1 MEYARILTE
10 SGTLLLGI
18 LNDILD
24 LTQIEAGHIT
34 VSQQPIAIRATVQ
47 SALDTFQESARQKGL
62 SLEFE
67 SDVPEH
73 ARYLG
78 DSLRIRQIVGNLVNN
93 ALKFTTSGGVR
104 VRLDVRPM
112 DDEISDVRIKVID
125 TGIGINPVYHERIF
139 DRFYQVDMSAT
150 RIYGGSGLGLAICRK
165 LTELMIGTLT
175 VDSHEGAGS
184 IFTLRVPLRQVA
196 EREVNAATRTPRT
209 LEWGDRP
216 PVLIV
221 EDKLINVRVLSE
233 WLDRFGLL
241 YEVVEDGNEAMRRI
255 ESVPYSAVLLDIQ
268 IPGIDGYEVARRV
281 RQSEVGSRRRLTIV
295 AVTALARLEDRERC
309 FEAGVDEYI
318 AKPIMA
324 DDIKRVVGM
333 IKRRMG

>member
-1 MEYARILTE
+1 
-10 SGTLLLGI
+10 
-18 LNDILD
+18 
-24 LTQIEAGHIT
+24 
-34 VSQQPIAIRATVQ
+34 
-47 SALDTFQESARQKGL
+47 
-62 SLEFE
+62 
-67 SDVPEH
+67 
-73 ARYLG
+73 
-78 DSLRIRQIVGNLVNN
+78 
-93 ALKFTTSGGVR
+93 
-104 VRLDVRPM
+104 M